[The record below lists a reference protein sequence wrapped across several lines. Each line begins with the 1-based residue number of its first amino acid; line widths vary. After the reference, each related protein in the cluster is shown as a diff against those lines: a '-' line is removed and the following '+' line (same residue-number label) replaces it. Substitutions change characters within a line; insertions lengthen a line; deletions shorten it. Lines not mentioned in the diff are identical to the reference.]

1 MHPRTALLLASLL
14 PIASPVQAASED
26 DEAWITRY
34 MASPSAP
41 GLSRSSAQA
50 RTLEFGQL
58 STHVG
63 RRVRFTLN
71 DGRERRGIVE
81 GVRGNTVQVRAQFG
95 GGYSLYTLSRS
106 QIRTVHLD

>member
-1 MHPRTALLLASLL
+1 MYPRTALLLASLL
-14 PIASPVQAASED
+14 LASSAHAIGED
-26 DEAWITRY
+26 DEAWIARY

-41 GLSRSSAQA
+41 GLARNSSQA
-50 RTLEFGQL
+50 RVLEFAQL
-58 STHVG
+58 SGQVG

-95 GGYSLYTLSRS
+95 GGYSLYTLARNDIRS
-106 QIRTVHLD
+106 IQLD